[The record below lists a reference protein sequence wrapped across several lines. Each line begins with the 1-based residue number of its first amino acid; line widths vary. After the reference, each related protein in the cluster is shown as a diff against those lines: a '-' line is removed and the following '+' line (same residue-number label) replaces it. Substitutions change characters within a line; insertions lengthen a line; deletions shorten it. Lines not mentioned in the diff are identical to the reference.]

1 MREEVDF
8 IRSVIFPVV
17 ERHYPSKANHE
28 KMSLYDLIAFSVL
41 AHRHF
46 GGVYKRA
53 YRVLIEDLSLFP
65 AVRYNKVV
73 ERLHSYEELLLD
85 CLGLFRLEGLR
96 VVDSK
101 PVETKSLVRYGRH
114 RKRGESSVVRE
125 EEAIGFNPLKGGST
139 WAARLPAARTAGT

>member
-8 IRSVIFPVV
+8 IRSVISPVV

-28 KMSLYDLIAFSVL
+28 KMSLYDLIAFAVL

-46 GGVYKRA
+46 EGVYKRA
-53 YRVLIEDLSLFP
+53 YRVLIEDLGLFP

-73 ERLHSYEELLLD
+73 ERLHRYEELLLG
-85 CLGLFRLEGLR
+85 CLGLFELEGLR

-101 PVETKSLVRYGRH
+101 PVETKKLVRHGRH

-125 EEAIGFNPLKGGST
+125 GEAVGFNPLKGGST
-139 WAARLPAARTAGT
+139 WGTRLPVAQTADT